1 MSSLEDKE
9 CLVEITNEM
18 YEYYTN
24 NVLVLYLE
32 NDKRKINELYLIC
45 GNIKKYLND
54 IVSKK
59 NFYDLFNNASEDEKN
74 SFMNTYSLI
83 KQSISFLELRMLSKK
98 STENSNL
105 SHCSFYDNNYSL
117 HISFNEDGYPI
128 LKNFHIKSVMECNN
142 SNVLK
147 SIISFFS
154 MYLEKVNSQIR
165 LNNESEEL
173 TLIKES
179 YEKIIFNAKIKLGI
193 ITKPSNPVVASGI
206 RFYVQMMQINEEIKS
221 STSIEKLEEL
231 IEKINFNRNEVLKSE
246 IFSKNAN
253 NDLNNFMYEICEDL
267 SAVAFRKKY
276 ELEQT
281 LKLDLK

>member
-9 CLVEITNEM
+9 SLVEITNEM

-24 NVLVLYLE
+24 NVVVLYLE
-32 NDKRKINELYLIC
+32 NDKRKINELDLIY

-59 NFYDLFNNASEDEKN
+59 NFYDLFNNASEEEKN

-105 SHCSFYDNNYSL
+105 THCSFYDNNYSL

-147 SIISFFS
+147 SIINFFS

-193 ITKPSNPVVASGI
+193 ITKPSNPVIASGI

>member
-9 CLVEITNEM
+9 CLVKITNEM

-24 NVLVLYLE
+24 NVVVLYLE
-32 NDKRKINELYLIC
+32 NDKRKINELYLIY

-59 NFYDLFNNASEDEKN
+59 NFYDLFNNATEDEKN

-98 STENSNL
+98 SIENSNL
-105 SHCSFYDNNYSL
+105 THCSFYDNNYSL

-142 SNVLK
+142 LNVLK
-147 SIISFFS
+147 SIINFFS

-206 RFYVQMMQINEEIKS
+206 RFYVQMTQINEEIKS

-231 IEKINFNRNEVLKSE
+231 IEKINFNRNEVLKFE

-267 SAVAFRKKY
+267 SAIAFRKEY